1 MSKNPKISDTFDF
14 SAPLTEKFFS
24 AQGQPASVCAEHL
37 VQIIEMAE
45 NGAVWISNLGDKTR
59 VEFKVHWTRQN

>member
-1 MSKNPKISDTFDF
+1 MSTNSKISDTFDY

-24 AQGQPASVCAEHL
+24 APSQPASVCGEHL

-45 NGAVWISNLGDKTR
+45 NGAVWISNLGEKTR
-59 VEFKVHWTRQN
+59 VEFKVHWTA

>member
-14 SAPLTEKFFS
+14 SAPLTKKFFS
-24 AQGQPASVCAEHL
+24 APSQSASACAEHL

-45 NGAVWISNLGDKTR
+45 NGSVWISNLGEKTR
-59 VEFKVHWTRQN
+59 VEFKVHWTV